1 MATLQIQKKSN
12 KVWLHVASDQQD
24 FIISKFYFN
33 ADGLEFQIVEQG
45 QSKRNKYSLGDI
57 SVFDIGGSAE
67 VFLTMTA
74 LALRLEALKYPAFYR
89 DGESIL
95 DSFLDLTDTPSS
107 YVGQAGKVVK
117 VKSGEDGLEFGNPS
131 GFNLKVYETG
141 ETPIENIDEIEFD
154 GATVT
159 DDGGGKITVT
169 ITSPGGTPTLQE
181 VLDNNHDLVDGNN
194 FQGTGAGDGNTG
206 TEVNA
211 FGTDAGV
218 NNTGFSVNAFG
229 YSAGQDNTGISQNAF
244 GSSAG
249 AENTANNQNAFGE
262 IAGGYN
268 TGENQN
274 ALGSNAGYENQ
285 GDNQNALGENAGQV
299 NSGANQNA
307 LGSGAGGYNT
317 GDNQNALGENAGYQN
332 EAENQNA
339 LGANAGQSNT
349 GANQNAFGSKAG
361 QNNTGNNQNA
371 LGLNA
376 GKNNSGRSQNA
387 FGNTAG
393 QDNTGDNVNAF
404 GDRAGDGNTF
414 NNVNLF
420 GAGAQADEDGQTV
433 FSVDGAI
440 MARFST
446 VELTDARKY
455 TLPDASGTLALLYD
469 IPPAITIDSNPTDG
483 SSNAV
488 SSNGVFDALALKPNL
503 TVSTINFVSC
513 KTLLP
518 VTPIA
523 GAGSGTWVEV
533 YKKLIPANTVADLS
547 EVLFEAIAK
556 KTGSAAITVLS
567 ILAKSGSDN
576 FATAIEIG
584 SSGNWGATSNR
595 LNIRREY
602 VRRST
607 SIEGITTVFSNPT
620 DEFSSVTSNT
630 SNQFSTYAIDF
641 TQDTWVYLAV
651 KGNASDSFQK
661 TLFEMKITP
670 NLS

>member
-67 VFLTMTA
+67 VFSTMTA
-74 LALRLEALKYPAFYR
+74 LSLRLEALKYPAFYR

-107 YVGQAGKVVK
+107 YIGQAGKVVK

-131 GFNLKVYETG
+131 GFNLTVYETG

-169 ITSPGGTPTLQE
+169 ITNDGGTPTLQE

-194 FQGTGAGDGNTG
+194 FQGTGAGVDNTG
-206 TEVNA
+206 VSVNA
-211 FGTDAGV
+211 FGTDAGFQ
-218 NNTGFSVNAFG
+218 NAGDNQNAFG
-229 YSAGQDNTGISQNAF
+229 GEAGVDNTGASQNAF
-244 GSSAG
+244 GSS
-249 AENTANNQNAFGE
+249 
-262 IAGGYN
+262 
-268 TGENQN
+268 
-274 ALGSNAGYENQ
+274 AGYENQ
-285 GDNQNALGENAGQV
+285 GDNQNALGFDAGYQNEAINQNALGASAGQI

-307 LGSGAGGYNT
+307 LGFEAGFENT
-317 GDNQNALGENAGYQN
+317 GNNQNALGENAG
-332 EAENQNA
+332 
-339 LGANAGQSNT
+339 
-349 GANQNAFGSKAG
+349 K
-361 QNNTGNNQNA
+361 NNTG
-371 LGLNA
+371 
-376 GKNNSGRSQNA
+376 KSQNA
-387 FGNTAG
+387 FGFQAG
-393 QDNTGDNVNAF
+393 QDNTGDDVNAF
-404 GDRAGDGNTF
+404 GFKAGDGNTF

-420 GAGAQADEDGQTV
+420 GDGAQADEDGQTV
-433 FSVDGAI
+433 LSKDGAI
-440 MARFST
+440 MARIST
-446 VELTDARKY
+446 ADLTETRKY
-455 TLPDASGTLALLYD
+455 TLPDIDDTLAVLSD
-469 IPPAITIDSNPTDG
+469 IPPAITIDANPTDG

-547 EVLFEAIAK
+547 EVLFEAICK
-556 KTGSAAITVLS
+556 KTGSAAITVLG
-567 ILAKSGSDN
+567 ILAKSGTDN

-607 SIEGITTVFSNPT
+607 SIEGITTVFGNPT
-620 DEFSSVTSNT
+620 DEFSSLTGNT

-651 KGNASDSFQK
+651 KGNASDTFQK

>member
-67 VFLTMTA
+67 VFSTMTA
-74 LALRLEALKYPAFYR
+74 LSLRLEALKYPAFYR

-107 YVGQAGKVVK
+107 YIGQAGKVVK

-131 GFNLKVYETG
+131 GFNLTVYETG

-169 ITSPGGTPTLQE
+169 ITNDGGTPTLQE

-194 FQGTGAGDGNTG
+194 FQGTGAGVDNTG
-206 TEVNA
+206 VSVNA
-211 FGTDAGV
+211 FGTDAGFQ
-218 NNTGFSVNAFG
+218 NAGDNQNAFG
-229 YSAGQDNTGISQNAF
+229 GEAGVDNTGASQNAF
-244 GSSAG
+244 GSS
-249 AENTANNQNAFGE
+249 
-262 IAGGYN
+262 
-268 TGENQN
+268 
-274 ALGSNAGYENQ
+274 AGYENQ
-285 GDNQNALGENAGQV
+285 GDNQNALGFDAGYQNEAINQNALGASAGQI

-307 LGSGAGGYNT
+307 LGFEAGFENT
-317 GDNQNALGENAGYQN
+317 GNNQNALGENAG
-332 EAENQNA
+332 
-339 LGANAGQSNT
+339 
-349 GANQNAFGSKAG
+349 K
-361 QNNTGNNQNA
+361 NNTG
-371 LGLNA
+371 
-376 GKNNSGRSQNA
+376 KSQNA
-387 FGNTAG
+387 FGFQAG
-393 QDNTGDNVNAF
+393 QDNTGDDVNAF
-404 GDRAGDGNTF
+404 GFKAGDGNTF

-420 GAGAQADEDGQTV
+420 GDGAQADEDGQTV
-433 FSVDGAI
+433 LSKDGAI
-440 MARFST
+440 MARIST
-446 VELTDARKY
+446 ADLTETRKY
-455 TLPDASGTLALLYD
+455 TLPDIDDTLAVLSD
-469 IPPAITIDSNPTDG
+469 IPPAITIDANPTDG

-556 KTGSAAITVLS
+556 KTGSAAITVLG

-595 LNIRREY
+595 LNIRREF

-620 DEFSSVTSNT
+620 DEFSSLTANT

-651 KGNASDSFQK
+651 KGNASDTFQK

>member
-1 MATLQIQKKSN
+1 MIIINTVNSTRFSLNGIEYFKNYISEVAGSAITIYNAYDRKDVKVDFVNFAEIELNGTVYGNVGDLQSALLPVIYTR
-12 KVWLHVASDQQD
+12 A
-24 FIISKFYFN
+24 
-33 ADGLEFQIVEQG
+33 
-45 QSKRNKYSLGDI
+45 SLGGG
-57 SVFDIGGSAE
+57 GGS
-67 VFLTMTA
+67 
-74 LALRLEALKYPAFYR
+74 
-89 DGESIL
+89 D
-95 DSFLDLTDTPSS
+95 
-107 YVGQAGKVVK
+107 
-117 VKSGEDGLEFGNPS
+117 
-131 GFNLKVYETG
+131 FNLTVYETG
-141 ETPIENIDEIEFD
+141 ETPIDNIDEIEFD

-169 ITSPGGTPTLQE
+169 ITGGGGVSQDLGQVLDNSDRQINPAFDGETLVYLLAHKFLITCEHLTANTTFIIPVASDFSSGGFQELKILNNSVFTIDLEGDTDVILLGDVLQIPENAIACIKSLDGGEIWSVTYQTNSVSSGGTPTLKE
-181 VLDNNHDLVDGNN
+181 VLDNNHDLVDGIFNA
-194 FQGTGAGDGNTG
+194 GTGAGEDNTG
-206 TEVNA
+206 DNVNA
-211 FGTDAGV
+211 LGANAGK
-218 NNTGFSVNAFG
+218 NNTG
-229 YSAGQDNTGISQNAF
+229 D
-244 GSSAG
+244 
-249 AENTANNQNAFGE
+249 
-262 IAGGYN
+262 
-268 TGENQN
+268 NQN
-274 ALGSNAGYENQ
+274 ALGSNAGQ
-285 GDNQNALGENAGQV
+285 D
-299 NSGANQNA
+299 
-307 LGSGAGGYNT
+307 NT
-317 GDNQNALGENAGYQN
+317 GE
-332 EAENQNA
+332 
-339 LGANAGQSNT
+339 
-349 GANQNAFGSKAG
+349 NQNAFG
-361 QNNTGNNQNA
+361 
-371 LGLNA
+371 
-376 GKNNSGRSQNA
+376 RS
-387 FGNTAG
+387 AG

-420 GAGAQADEDGQTV
+420 GEGAQADEDGQTV
-433 FSVDGAI
+433 LSKDGDI

-446 VELTDARKY
+446 VELTETRKY
-455 TLPDASGTLALLYD
+455 TLPDTDGTLALLSD
-469 IPPAITIDSNPTDG
+469 IPPAITIDANPTDG

-556 KTGSAAITVLS
+556 KTGSAQVTVLG
-567 ILAKSGSDN
+567 ILAKSGSDD

-595 LNIRREY
+595 LTIRREF

-607 SIEGITTVFSNPT
+607 SIEGITTVFGNPT
-620 DEFSSVTSNT
+620 DEFSSLTANT

-651 KGNASDSFQK
+651 KGNASDTFQK

>member
-67 VFLTMTA
+67 VFSTMTA
-74 LALRLEALKYPAFYR
+74 LSLRLEALKYPAFYR

-107 YVGQAGKVVK
+107 YIGQAGKVVK

-131 GFNLKVYETG
+131 GFNLTVYETG
-141 ETPIENIDEIEFD
+141 ETKIENIDEIEFD

-169 ITSPGGTPTLQE
+169 ITNDGGTPTLQE

-194 FQGTGAGDGNTG
+194 FQGTGAGVDNTG
-206 TEVNA
+206 VSVNA
-211 FGTDAGV
+211 FGTDAGFQ
-218 NNTGFSVNAFG
+218 NAGDNQNAFG
-229 YSAGQDNTGISQNAF
+229 GEAGVDNTGASQNAF
-244 GSSAG
+244 GSS
-249 AENTANNQNAFGE
+249 
-262 IAGGYN
+262 
-268 TGENQN
+268 
-274 ALGSNAGYENQ
+274 AGYENQ
-285 GDNQNALGENAGQV
+285 GDNQNALGFDAGYQNEAINQNALGASAGQI

-307 LGSGAGGYNT
+307 LGFEAGFENT
-317 GDNQNALGENAGYQN
+317 GNNQNALGENAG
-332 EAENQNA
+332 
-339 LGANAGQSNT
+339 
-349 GANQNAFGSKAG
+349 K
-361 QNNTGNNQNA
+361 NNTG
-371 LGLNA
+371 
-376 GKNNSGRSQNA
+376 KSQNA
-387 FGNTAG
+387 FGFQAG
-393 QDNTGDNVNAF
+393 QDNTGDDVNAF
-404 GDRAGDGNTF
+404 GFKAGDGNTF

-420 GAGAQADEDGQTV
+420 GDGAQADEDGQTV
-433 FSVDGAI
+433 LSKDGAI
-440 MARFST
+440 MARIST
-446 VELTDARKY
+446 ADLTETRKY
-455 TLPDASGTLALLYD
+455 TLPDIDDTLAVLSD
-469 IPPAITIDSNPTDG
+469 IPPAITIDANPTDG

-547 EVLFEAIAK
+547 EVLFEAICK
-556 KTGSAAITVLS
+556 KTGSAAITVLG

-595 LNIRREY
+595 LNIRREF

-620 DEFSSVTSNT
+620 DEFSSLTANT

-651 KGNASDSFQK
+651 KGNASDTFQK

>member
-12 KVWLHVASDQQD
+12 KVWLHVASDQED

-67 VFLTMTA
+67 VFSTMTA
-74 LALRLEALKYPAFYR
+74 LSLRLEALKYPAFYR

-107 YVGQAGKVVK
+107 YIGQAGKVVK

-131 GFNLKVYETG
+131 GFNLTVYETG
-141 ETPIENIDEIEFD
+141 ETKIENIDEIEFD

-169 ITSPGGTPTLQE
+169 ITGITPTLKQ

-194 FQGTGAGDGNTG
+194 FQGTGAGSGNTG

-218 NNTGFSVNAFG
+218 NNTGLFVNAFG
-229 YSAGQDNTGISQNAF
+229 SNAGQDNTGISQNAF
-244 GSSAG
+244 GSGAG
-249 AENTANNQNAFGE
+249 AINIGNNQNAFGE
-262 IAGGYN
+262 VAGYQN
-268 TGENQN
+268 IGENQN
-274 ALGSNAGYENQ
+274 ALGANAGYENQ
-285 GDNQNALGENAGQV
+285 GDNQNALGA
-299 NSGANQNA
+299 
-307 LGSGAGGYNT
+307 
-317 GDNQNALGENAGYQN
+317 NAGYQN

-339 LGANAGQSNT
+339 FGFDAGRDNT
-349 GANQNAFGSKAG
+349 ATNQNALGSNAG
-361 QNNTGNNQNA
+361 KDNTGNNQNA
-371 LGLNA
+371 LGENA
-376 GKNNSGRSQNA
+376 GKNNTGKSQNA
-387 FGNTAG
+387 FGFQAG
-393 QDNTGDNVNAF
+393 QDNTGDDVNAF
-404 GDRAGDGNTF
+404 GFKAGEGNTF
-414 NNVNLF
+414 SNVNLF
-420 GAGAQADEDGQTV
+420 GEGAQADEDGQTV
-433 FSVDGAI
+433 LSKDGAI
-440 MARFST
+440 MARIST
-446 VELTDARKY
+446 ADLTETRKY
-455 TLPDASGTLALLYD
+455 TLPDIDDTLAVLSD
-469 IPPAITIDSNPTDG
+469 IPPAITIDANPTDG

-556 KTGSAAITVLS
+556 KTGSAAITVLG

-595 LNIRREY
+595 LNIRREF

-620 DEFSSVTSNT
+620 DEFSSLTANT

-651 KGNASDSFQK
+651 KGNASDTFQK

>member
-67 VFLTMTA
+67 VFSTMTA
-74 LALRLEALKYPAFYR
+74 LSLRLEALKYPAFYR

-107 YVGQAGKVVK
+107 YIGQAGKVVK

-131 GFNLKVYETG
+131 GFNLTVYETG

-169 ITSPGGTPTLQE
+169 ITNDGGTPTLQE

-194 FQGTGAGDGNTG
+194 FQGTGAGVDNTG
-206 TEVNA
+206 VSVNA
-211 FGTDAGV
+211 FGTDAGFQ
-218 NNTGFSVNAFG
+218 NAGDNQNAFG
-229 YSAGQDNTGISQNAF
+229 GEAGVDNTGASQNAF
-244 GSSAG
+244 GSS
-249 AENTANNQNAFGE
+249 
-262 IAGGYN
+262 
-268 TGENQN
+268 
-274 ALGSNAGYENQ
+274 AGYENQ
-285 GDNQNALGENAGQV
+285 GDNQNALGFDAGYQNEAINQNALGASAGQI

-307 LGSGAGGYNT
+307 LGFEAGFENT
-317 GDNQNALGENAGYQN
+317 GNNQNALGENAG
-332 EAENQNA
+332 
-339 LGANAGQSNT
+339 
-349 GANQNAFGSKAG
+349 K
-361 QNNTGNNQNA
+361 NNTG
-371 LGLNA
+371 
-376 GKNNSGRSQNA
+376 KSQNA
-387 FGNTAG
+387 FGFQAG
-393 QDNTGDNVNAF
+393 QDNTGDDVNAF
-404 GDRAGDGNTF
+404 GFKAGEGNTF
-414 NNVNLF
+414 SNVNLF
-420 GAGAQADEDGQTV
+420 GEGAQADEDGQTV
-433 FSVDGAI
+433 LSKDGAI
-440 MARFST
+440 MARIST
-446 VELTDARKY
+446 ADLTETRKY
-455 TLPDASGTLALLYD
+455 TLPDIDDTLAVLSD
-469 IPPAITIDSNPTDG
+469 IPPAITIDANPTDG

-556 KTGSAAITVLS
+556 KTGSAAITVLG

-595 LNIRREY
+595 LNIRREF

-620 DEFSSVTSNT
+620 DEFSSLTANT

-651 KGNASDSFQK
+651 KGNASDTFQK

>member
-12 KVWLHVASDQQD
+12 KVWLHLASDQQD

-33 ADGLEFQIVEQG
+33 ADGVEFQIVEQG

-67 VFLTMTA
+67 VFSTMTA

-131 GFNLKVYETG
+131 GFNLTVYETG

-159 DDGGGKITVT
+159 DDGGGKVTVT
-169 ITSPGGTPTLQE
+169 ITGGGGIPTLQE

-206 TEVNA
+206 LGVIA
-211 FGTDAGV
+211 FGTNAGK
-218 NNTGFSVNAFG
+218 NNTALQVNAFG
-229 YSAGQDNTGISQNAF
+229 YAASEENAGEDVNAFGVYAGFQNEGANQNAF
-244 GSSAG
+244 GYQAG
-249 AENTANNQNAFGE
+249 AQNTANNQNAFGFE
-262 IAGGYN
+262 AGIENTGASQNALGASAGQINSGANQNALGANAGGGN
-268 TGENQN
+268 TGANQN
-274 ALGSNAGYENQ
+274 ALGSNAGE
-285 GDNQNALGENAGQV
+285 G
-299 NSGANQNA
+299 
-307 LGSGAGGYNT
+307 NT
-317 GDNQNALGENAGYQN
+317 GN
-332 EAENQNA
+332 NQNA
-339 LGANAGQSNT
+339 LGANAGKNNS
-349 GANQNAFGSKAG
+349 GKSQNAFGSK
-361 QNNTGNNQNA
+361 
-371 LGLNA
+371 
-376 GKNNSGRSQNA
+376 
-387 FGNTAG
+387 AG

-420 GAGAQADEDGQTV
+420 GEGAQADEDGQTV
-433 FSVDGAI
+433 LSVDGAI

-446 VELTDARKY
+446 VELTETRKY
-455 TLPDASGTLALLYD
+455 TLPDTDDTLAVLSD
-469 IPPAITIDSNPTDG
+469 IPPAITIDANPTDG

-547 EVLFEAIAK
+547 EVLFEAICK
-556 KTGSAAITVLS
+556 KVGSTAITVLG
-567 ILAKSGSDN
+567 ILAKSGSDD

-595 LNIRREY
+595 LTIRREY

-607 SIEGITTVFSNPT
+607 SIEGITTVFGNPT
-620 DEFSSVTSNT
+620 DEFSSLTANT

-651 KGNASDSFQK
+651 KGNASDTFQK

>member
-1 MATLQIQKKSN
+1 MIIINTVNSTRFSLNGIEYFKNYISEVAGSGITIYNAYDRKDVKVDFVNFAEIELNGTVYGNVGDLQSALLPVIYTR
-12 KVWLHVASDQQD
+12 A
-24 FIISKFYFN
+24 
-33 ADGLEFQIVEQG
+33 
-45 QSKRNKYSLGDI
+45 SLGD
-57 SVFDIGGSAE
+57 G
-67 VFLTMTA
+67 
-74 LALRLEALKYPAFYR
+74 
-89 DGESIL
+89 
-95 DSFLDLTDTPSS
+95 
-107 YVGQAGKVVK
+107 
-117 VKSGEDGLEFGNPS
+117 S
-131 GFNLKVYETG
+131 GFNLTVYETG

-169 ITSPGGTPTLQE
+169 ITNDGGTPTLKQ

-211 FGTDAGV
+211 FGTDAGTD
-218 NNTGFSVNAFG
+218 NTGNNQNAFG
-229 YSAGQDNTGISQNAF
+229 NSAGYENQGENQNALGESAGQENTGANQNAFGGSAGYQNIGDYQNAFGVGAGFLNTGNNQNALGSSAGQENTGNNQNAF

-249 AENTANNQNAFGE
+249 VDNTA
-262 IAGGYN
+262 
-268 TGENQN
+268 TNQN
-274 ALGSNAGYENQ
+274 ALGSNAGKDNT
-285 GDNQNALGENAGQV
+285 GNNQNALGENAG
-299 NSGANQNA
+299 
-307 LGSGAGGYNT
+307 
-317 GDNQNALGENAGYQN
+317 
-332 EAENQNA
+332 
-339 LGANAGQSNT
+339 
-349 GANQNAFGSKAG
+349 
-361 QNNTGNNQNA
+361 
-371 LGLNA
+371 
-376 GKNNSGRSQNA
+376 KNNSGKSQNA
-387 FGNTAG
+387 FGFQAG
-393 QDNTGDNVNAF
+393 QDNTGDDVNAF
-404 GDRAGDGNTF
+404 GFKAGDGNTF

-433 FSVDGAI
+433 FSKDGAI
-440 MARFST
+440 MARIST
-446 VELTDARKY
+446 ADLTETRKY
-455 TLPDASGTLALLYD
+455 TLPDADGTLALLDD
-469 IPPAITIDSNPTDG
+469 IPPAITIDANPTDG

-556 KTGSAAITVLS
+556 KTGSAAITVLG

-595 LNIRREY
+595 LNIRREF

-620 DEFSSVTSNT
+620 DEFSSLTANT

-651 KGNASDSFQK
+651 KGNASDTFQK

>member
-67 VFLTMTA
+67 VFSTMTA
-74 LALRLEALKYPAFYR
+74 LSLRLEALKYPAFYR

-107 YVGQAGKVVK
+107 YIGQAGKVVK

-131 GFNLKVYETG
+131 GFNLTVYETG
-141 ETPIENIDEIEFD
+141 ETKIENIDEIEFD

-169 ITSPGGTPTLQE
+169 ITNDGGTPTLQE

-194 FQGTGAGDGNTG
+194 FQGTGAGVDNTG
-206 TEVNA
+206 VSVNA
-211 FGTDAGV
+211 FGTDAGFQ
-218 NNTGFSVNAFG
+218 NAGDNQNAFG
-229 YSAGQDNTGISQNAF
+229 GEAGVDNTGASQNAF
-244 GSSAG
+244 GSS
-249 AENTANNQNAFGE
+249 
-262 IAGGYN
+262 
-268 TGENQN
+268 
-274 ALGSNAGYENQ
+274 AGYENQ
-285 GDNQNALGENAGQV
+285 GDNQNALGFDAGYQNEAINQNALGASAGQI

-307 LGSGAGGYNT
+307 LGFEAGFENT
-317 GDNQNALGENAGYQN
+317 GNNQNALGENAG
-332 EAENQNA
+332 
-339 LGANAGQSNT
+339 
-349 GANQNAFGSKAG
+349 K
-361 QNNTGNNQNA
+361 NNTG
-371 LGLNA
+371 
-376 GKNNSGRSQNA
+376 KSQNA
-387 FGNTAG
+387 FGFQAG
-393 QDNTGDNVNAF
+393 QDNTGDDVNAF
-404 GDRAGDGNTF
+404 GFKAGDGNTF

-420 GAGAQADEDGQTV
+420 GDGAQADEDGQTV
-433 FSVDGAI
+433 LSKDGAI
-440 MARFST
+440 MARIST
-446 VELTDARKY
+446 ADLTETRKY
-455 TLPDASGTLALLYD
+455 TLPDIDDTLAVLSD
-469 IPPAITIDSNPTDG
+469 IPPAITIDANPTDG

-556 KTGSAAITVLS
+556 KTGSAAITVLG
-567 ILAKSGSDN
+567 ILAKSGTDN

-607 SIEGITTVFSNPT
+607 SIEGITTVFGNPT
-620 DEFSSVTSNT
+620 DEFSSLTGNT

-651 KGNASDSFQK
+651 KGNASDTFQK